1 MSSGLL
7 KNKELNSRINKFYK
21 KNKGDILDIV
31 LFGSSVRGKQKPNDL
46 DILILF
52 KEKENLDISYE
63 LKKEL
68 EFLEIPLQII
78 SKTYFSL
85 RDNNFKAKEAYLSEG
100 ISLIKKQP
108 IAESLGYSNFILFK
122 YQLMDFNQSKRMQFQ
137 YALYGRD
144 KRSGII
150 QRLKLTKFA
159 DGAILSPLESADEV
173 ASFLNSW
180 NIKYDSHPLLIPTR
194 VL

>member
-1 MSSGLL
+1 MSLELL

-21 KNKGDILDIV
+21 KHKTDILDIV
-31 LFGSSVRGKQKPNDL
+31 LFGSSARGKQKPNDL
-46 DILILF
+46 DILLLF
-52 KEKENLDISYE
+52 KEKENLDISYG

-68 EFLEIPLQII
+68 EFLGIPIQII

-85 RDNNFKAKEAYLSEG
+85 QDNNFKAKEAYLSEG

-108 IAESLGYSNFILFK
+108 IAESFGYSNFILFK
-122 YQLMDFNQSKRMQFQ
+122 YQLTDFSQSKRMQFQ

-144 KRSGII
+144 KHSGIM
-150 QRLKLTKFA
+150 QKLKLTKFA

-173 ASFLNSW
+173 IIFLNSW
-180 NIKYDSHPLLIPTR
+180 NIKYNSHPLLIPTR
-194 VL
+194 LL